1 MSSIN
6 LENLDIPINFKAKV
20 KSVEAILN
28 ENFNLSQSQIDELT
42 SFKRENDEPILNL
55 NKPDFLYEV
64 CFLLK
69 KQGIKPVLKFLKNVE
84 NDYAIKLDGHFIL
97 ETEFFEKEQK
107 IYQKEIS
114 QLRDKIDLEVKSYK
128 ECRKCKSKTVVD
140 QSSSRQRSSDE
151 ATIFTLHCNT
161 CGETW
166 KE

>member
-28 ENFNLSQSQIDELT
+28 ENFGLSQAQIEELT
-42 SFKRENDEPILNL
+42 SFKRDNDEPILNL

-69 KQGIKPVLKFLKNVE
+69 NQGYKPVLKFLKKVE
-84 NDYAIKLDGHFIL
+84 NDYDIKLNGHFIL

-107 IYQKEIS
+107 NYQKEIS
-114 QLRDKIDLEVKSYK
+114 QLRDKIDLEVKSF
-128 ECRKCKSKTVVD
+128 ETCRKCGSKTVVD
-140 QSSSRQRSSDE
+140 QSSERQRSGDE
-151 ATIFTLHCNT
+151 AQIFTLHCTT
-161 CGETW
+161 CGYTW
-166 KE
+166 RN

>member
-28 ENFNLSQSQIDELT
+28 ENFNLTPFQIEEIT
-42 SFKRENDEPILNL
+42 SFKRENDEPLLNL

-69 KQGIKPVLKFLKNVE
+69 KQGYNQVLKFLKQVE
-84 NDYAIKLDGHFIL
+84 NDYSIKLDGHFIL
-97 ETEFFEKEQK
+97 NTEFFEKEQK
-107 IYQKEIS
+107 NYQKEIS
-114 QLRDKIDLEVKSYK
+114 QLRDKIEIEVKSYK
-128 ECRKCKSKTVVD
+128 ECRKCGSRTVTDKSA
-140 QSSSRQRSSDE
+140 SRQRSADE
-151 ATIFTLHCNT
+151 AQIFILECST